1 MSFKLE
7 VLVQKEKKC
16 FFFFV
21 CFVFIYMP
29 EKLDDTSFGI
39 IYIYII
45 FIYKAIEVSAVKKK
59 REEEPRFF

>member
-1 MSFKLE
+1 ML
-7 VLVQKEKKC
+7 
-16 FFFFV
+16 FFFV

-59 REEEPRFF
+59 RRRRKMRRLLVLPYWLNSN